1 MAFAVWL
8 AVNLPVMLKAPDGWA
23 YFYTFSR
30 SRGESW
36 GSLWLALSDMGHHVP
51 DADLNRVVSIA
62 LLALFA
68 GIAWIALR
76 APRRPRLA
84 QLAFLTVAAFLLVN
98 KVYSPQ
104 YVLWLVFLFPLARP
118 RWRDF
123 VVWIAFETIYFIAI
137 WWQLEGLQRP
147 DLSIPSWP
155 HTTATLLR
163 IAALLWVCGSDHQ
176 GHLSPGV
183 RPGASSGPSD
193 DPAGGIFDDGP
204 GPSSCRTSRRLPE
217 RAAVG

>member
-1 MAFAVWL
+1 M
-8 AVNLPVMLKAPDGWA
+8 
-23 YFYTFSR
+23 
-30 SRGESW
+30 
-36 GSLWLALSDMGHHVP
+36 P

-163 IAALLWVCGSDHQ
+163 IAALLWVCGLIIRDIYR
-176 GHLSPGV
+176 PECDPV
-183 RPGASSGPSD
+183 RVDGSD
-193 DPAGGIFDDGP
+193 DPAGGIFDEGP
-204 GPSSCRTSRRLPE
+204 DSFELPDVPPVPE

>member
-1 MAFAVWL
+1 MPIKRSYVDLLLPLFLLCLRTRQLREFWRTLGVALVVWL
-8 AVNLPVMLKAPDGWA
+8 AVNLPVMLKAFHGWA

-30 SRGESW
+30 SRGESS
-36 GSLWLALSDMGHHVP
+36 GSVWLALTDMGHHVP
-51 DADLNRVVSIA
+51 DADLNRVVTIL
-62 LLALFA
+62 LLAMFA

-123 VVWIAFETIYFIAI
+123 
-137 WWQLEGLQRP
+137 
-147 DLSIPSWP
+147 
-155 HTTATLLR
+155 
-163 IAALLWVCGSDHQ
+163 
-176 GHLSPGV
+176 
-183 RPGASSGPSD
+183 
-193 DPAGGIFDDGP
+193 
-204 GPSSCRTSRRLPE
+204 
-217 RAAVG
+217 